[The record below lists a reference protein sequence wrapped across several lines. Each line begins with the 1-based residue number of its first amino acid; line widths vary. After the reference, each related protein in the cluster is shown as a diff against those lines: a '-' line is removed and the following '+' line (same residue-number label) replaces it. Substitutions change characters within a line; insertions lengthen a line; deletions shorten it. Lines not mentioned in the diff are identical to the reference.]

1 MGEQIVLSRSEHSFE
16 TYNLCSKFFL
26 QVFGVFIKN
35 FYFHK
40 SIFLQS
46 IVIYNINILIVLIAS
61 FFNQF
66 VSKYLTEKIAEGQ
79 AQESNNQNMSIQLMQ
94 GYFIMATAFIHSPV
108 YEKEKKI
115 RALLN
120 TRGLSWVVYWLG
132 NFLFDFLVFNINLI
146 IVTNFVAVEAVNEI
160 GWFNIFKLGIG
171 IILFSYCCSFMFEKV
186 KTASTWFSLINIV
199 FGMMVM
205 PMIIFG
211 QNTFLK
217 YF

>member
-1 MGEQIVLSRSEHSFE
+1 M
-16 TYNLCSKFFL
+16 
-26 QVFGVFIKN
+26 
-35 FYFHK
+35 
-40 SIFLQS
+40 
-46 IVIYNINILIVLIAS
+46 
-61 FFNQF
+61 
-66 VSKYLTEKIAEGQ
+66 
-79 AQESNNQNMSIQLMQ
+79 
-94 GYFIMATAFIHSPV
+94 
-108 YEKEKKI
+108 
-115 RALLN
+115 
-120 TRGLSWVVYWLG
+120 VYWLG

-171 IILFSYCCSFMFEKV
+171 IILFSYSCSFMFEKV